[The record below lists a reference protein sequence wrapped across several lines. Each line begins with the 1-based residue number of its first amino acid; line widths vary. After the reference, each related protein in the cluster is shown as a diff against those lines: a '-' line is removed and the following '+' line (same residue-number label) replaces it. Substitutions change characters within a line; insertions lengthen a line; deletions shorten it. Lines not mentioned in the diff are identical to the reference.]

1 MKEFS
6 LPSQHGKL
14 RGVVW
19 DEVVNPIGTVQIIH
33 GLVEYHGRYQE
44 TAEYLNKNGFIVFC
58 NDHLGHGLNITDGN
72 LKGFFKEEN
81 GYEAVVDQLGEMNS
95 HIRKNYPM
103 SKHFVLSHSLGTAL
117 VISLLKRN
125 IYFDGVLMSAAFSVS
140 NMMIYLNKILLL
152 PEFLFQGK
160 KSTSSEMEKFTTQ
173 KHNSF
178 YEPNRTTHDY
188 LSSDKEKVD
197 EYIAD
202 QLCGYPNTTQ
212 LWQDLSTGF
221 INLWTKKTFS
231 KIDNNIPFYLITG
244 DQDKVNNDGKQ
255 AEDIHG
261 LLIESGFKSEL
272 EIFKGIRHE
281 PFQEKQRKKVFESV
295 LNFYLSNL

>member
-19 DEVVNPIGTVQIIH
+19 DEVANPIGTVQIIH

-152 PEFLFQGK
+152 PEILFQGK
-160 KSTSSEMEKFTTQ
+160 KSTSLEMEKFTTQ

-244 DQDKVNNDGKQ
+244 DKDKVNNDGKQ

>member
-19 DEVVNPIGTVQIIH
+19 DEVANPIGTVQIIH

-160 KSTSSEMEKFTTQ
+160 KSISLEMEKFTTQ

-244 DQDKVNNDGKQ
+244 DKDKVNNDGKQ

>member
-19 DEVVNPIGTVQIIH
+19 DEVTNPIGTVQIIH

-72 LKGFFKEEN
+72 LKGFFKEED

-140 NMMIYLNKILLL
+140 NIMIYLNKILLL

-160 KSTSSEMEKFTTQ
+160 KSTSLEMEKFTTQ

-261 LLIESGFKSEL
+261 LLIEYGFKSEL

-281 PFQEKQRKKVFESV
+281 PFQEKQRQKVFESV

>member
-19 DEVVNPIGTVQIIH
+19 DEVANPIGTVQIIH

-81 GYEAVVDQLGEMNS
+81 GYEAVIDQLGEMNS

-160 KSTSSEMEKFTTQ
+160 KSTSLEMEKFTTQ

-178 YEPNRTTHDY
+178 Y
-188 LSSDKEKVD
+188 
-197 EYIAD
+197 
-202 QLCGYPNTTQ
+202 
-212 LWQDLSTGF
+212 
-221 INLWTKKTFS
+221 
-231 KIDNNIPFYLITG
+231 
-244 DQDKVNNDGKQ
+244 
-255 AEDIHG
+255 
-261 LLIESGFKSEL
+261 
-272 EIFKGIRHE
+272 
-281 PFQEKQRKKVFESV
+281 
-295 LNFYLSNL
+295 

>member
-1 MKEFS
+1 
-6 LPSQHGKL
+6 
-14 RGVVW
+14 
-19 DEVVNPIGTVQIIH
+19 
-33 GLVEYHGRYQE
+33 
-44 TAEYLNKNGFIVFC
+44 
-58 NDHLGHGLNITDGN
+58 
-72 LKGFFKEEN
+72 
-81 GYEAVVDQLGEMNS
+81 
-95 HIRKNYPM
+95 
-103 SKHFVLSHSLGTAL
+103 
-117 VISLLKRN
+117 
-125 IYFDGVLMSAAFSVS
+125 
-140 NMMIYLNKILLL
+140 
-152 PEFLFQGK
+152 
-160 KSTSSEMEKFTTQ
+160 MEKFTTQ